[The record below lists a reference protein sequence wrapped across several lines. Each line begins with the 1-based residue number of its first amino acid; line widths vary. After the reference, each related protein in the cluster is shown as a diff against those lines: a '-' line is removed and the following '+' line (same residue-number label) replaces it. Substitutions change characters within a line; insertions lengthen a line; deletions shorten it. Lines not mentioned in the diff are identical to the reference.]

1 MCRLLAL
8 INSKVKEARI
18 TLDCFRNLAKTGKVP
33 PKSAIGH
40 KDGWGIAAYKK
51 GEVVYFFKNKDNALD
66 DEEYQKTVDKLEK
79 IKPNVIIG
87 HLRKSS
93 CGLNKIENTHPF
105 DNGNYIFC
113 HNGTIFNSNEIPL
126 NDKFRKFAKGET
138 DSEKLFLY
146 ILQILKESKKS
157 TSKITESVILKAI
170 VRIRNYMDYTAMNF
184 IFSDGEFLWTLR
196 DFNENNAIVKKENLG
211 DYYSLYVGLNKKR
224 KSIVVSSEVLRLES
238 TEWKEIKNKELI
250 QINLL
255 TGKISNQNSNQEDL
269 NNKR

>member
-8 INSKVKEARI
+8 INSDKMESRTI
-18 TLDCFRNLAKTGKVP
+18 LDCFRNLAESGKVP
-33 PKSAIGH
+33 PSSTKGH

-79 IKPNVIIG
+79 INPNVITG

-105 DNGNYIFC
+105 ENGNYIFC
-113 HNGTIFNSNEIPL
+113 HNGTVFNSDKIPL
-126 NDKFRKFAKGET
+126 NDKFRKFAEGET

-157 TSKITESVILKAI
+157 TPKITKNAILRAI
-170 VRIRNYMDYTAMNF
+170 TRIRNNMDYTAMNF

-196 DFNENNAIVKKENLG
+196 DFNENNAVVKKENLG

-238 TEWKEIKNKELI
+238 MEWREIKNKELI

-255 TGKISNQNSNQEDL
+255 TGEISNQNSKSRKLKQ
-269 NNKR
+269 

>member
-8 INSKVKEARI
+8 INSKGEEAWT
-18 TLDCFRNLAKTGKVP
+18 TLDRFRNLAKTGKVP

-66 DEEYQKTVDKLEK
+66 DEEYQKTVHELEK
-79 IKPNVIIG
+79 INPNAIIG

-105 DNGNYIFC
+105 ENGNYIFC
-113 HNGTIFNSNEIPL
+113 HNGTIFNSGKIPL
-126 NDKFRKFAKGET
+126 NDEFRKLAKGET

-157 TSKITESVILKAI
+157 TPKITESAILRAI
-170 VRIRNYMDYTAMNF
+170 ARIRNNMDYTAMNF
-184 IFSDGEFLWTLR
+184 IFSNGEFLWALR

-224 KSIVVSSEVLRLES
+224 KSLVVSSEVLKLES
-238 TEWKEIKNKELI
+238 AEWKEIKNKELI
-250 QINLL
+250 KINLL
-255 TGKISNQNSNQEDL
+255 TGEISNQDSKSRKLKQ
-269 NNKR
+269 